1 MTSPDKPYEL
11 IFDERPGYLFAHLQ
25 GDTISVE
32 VIRDYIAEIV
42 AKSNT
47 TGKQRIML
55 YRDIPAVLP
64 ESQTFFTVSA
74 SLEALRGKKV
84 ALVNP
89 HADIQREVEFGV
101 TVGLNR
107 GGNYANFNDVD
118 TAERWLL
125 AEREG

>member
-1 MTSPDKPYEL
+1 MTSSDKPYDL
-11 IFDERPGYLFAHLQ
+11 TFDERPGYLFAHLQ

-42 AKSNT
+42 VKSNA

-89 HADIQREVEFGV
+89 HTALDREVEFGV

-107 GGNYANFNDVD
+107 GGNYASFNDVD

>member
-1 MTSPDKPYEL
+1 MTSSDKPYDL
-11 IFDERPGYLFAHLQ
+11 TFDERPGYLFAHLQ

-42 AKSNT
+42 VKSNA

-89 HADIQREVEFGV
+89 HTALDREVEFGV